1 MGASG
6 NDIIVGGSGNG
17 AMHGGGGHDTFTF
30 CKNWS
35 NDTVVQLNGG
45 TALLWFNDLEK
56 DSLVLESDAMGN
68 AVLSDGNNTLT
79 LQGVQF
85 SNELANAFADGN
97 DLMNGISLKF
107 GNDGSVQ
114 YSELLTAG
122 AFNDFTSEK
131 IFEDKDRGLLA

>member
-6 NDIIVGGSGNG
+6 NDIIVGGSGDG

-30 CKNWS
+30 CKNWG

-56 DSLVLESDAMGN
+56 DALVLESDAMGN